1 MMEVINFADRP
12 SLANRYMLELRDVE
26 IQKDPMRFR
35 NNLDRLGQI
44 MAYEISKRLD
54 YRDVEIETPQI
65 GRASCR
71 ERV

>member
-44 MAYEISKRLD
+44 MAYEISKCLD
-54 YRDVEIETPQI
+54 YRDV
-65 GRASCR
+65 
-71 ERV
+71 